1 MSYHVKEN
9 QNSVVHIQWCYEY
22 TTWCQHL
29 PFYIAICRNKRCSC
43 TEEDPRI
50 VMDTMDTAVTP
61 NFKWEGYDLVK
72 EWRTLMEHVEIGIW
86 LGARGDIYIQRGT
99 Y

>member
-1 MSYHVKEN
+1 
-9 QNSVVHIQWCYEY
+9 
-22 TTWCQHL
+22 
-29 PFYIAICRNKRCSC
+29 
-43 TEEDPRI
+43 
-50 VMDTMDTAVTP
+50 MDTMDTAVTP

-99 Y
+99 YQRKIVRNSRDKGEI